1 MTEIGAESFAS
12 GLATA
17 ATLVRFVSY
26 AAALVAAG
34 GMLFVATIHDRRS
47 SERPRLARAITVS
60 AAVAAIA
67 TVAGVGVQAALL
79 TGRGI
84 AAMGD
89 PSVASA
95 IVESTYGMSAVV
107 RILALAVLS
116 CAATAMWRTWAVALG
131 LGAAVAVSGSFL
143 LTGHSVQ
150 AQPGWLA
157 IASGLAH
164 TLAAAAWFGGLVLLG
179 ITMRTRR
186 ADGDATAGAVLVS
199 RFSTMATI
207 AVIAVSI
214 AGALRVGTVMPLST
228 AALSSGYGLTLA
240 IKVGLVGV
248 IFAVAGYNHRYL
260 VAAVRAAEAGAWQRL
275 RTTVRIETLTLVVV
289 IAASALLA
297 NLSPPGPGPASTAAV
312 QTRVSS
318 GAR

>member
-17 ATLVRFVSY
+17 ATLMRFVSY

-47 SERPRLARAITVS
+47 QERPRLARAITVS
-60 AAVAAIA
+60 AAVAALA
-67 TVAGVGVQAALL
+67 TMAGVGVQAALL
-79 TGRGI
+79 TGRGL

-89 PSVASA
+89 PSVVSA
-95 IVESTYGMSAVV
+95 VAGSTYGTSAVT
-107 RILALAVLS
+107 RIVALSLLAV
-116 CAATAMWRTWAVALG
+116 AATALWRTWAVALG

-143 LTGHSVQ
+143 LTGHSVT

-179 ITMRTRR
+179 ITMRARR
-186 ADGDATAGAVLVS
+186 AEGDATGGALLVS

-214 AGALRVGTVMPLST
+214 AGALRVGTVMPVTT

-240 IKVGLVGV
+240 IKVALVGV

-260 VAAVRAAEAGAWQRL
+260 VPAVRAAETGAWQRL
-275 RTTVRIETLTLVVV
+275 RRTVRTETLALVVV
-289 IAASALLA
+289 IVASALLA
-297 NLSPPGPGPASTAAV
+297 NLSPPNPAPASP
-312 QTRVSS
+312 
-318 GAR
+318 GAGPTPASQDAG